1 MKEKLIKI
9 SGKIFAL
16 GMGILMIVALV
27 VALLYILA
35 FFIGVSAAEALCAFL
50 GSHILPVVYIAAMAL
65 CVLGVLNMYLRKEHV
80 FLLDLSSG
88 KPKDN

>member
-16 GMGILMIVALV
+16 GMGILMIVSLI

-35 FFIGVSAAEALCAFL
+35 FFVGVTAAEALCAFL
-50 GSHILPVVYIAAMAL
+50 VNHILPAVYIVAMAL
-65 CVLGVLNMYLRKEHV
+65 CVLGVINMYLRKEHV

-88 KPKDN
+88 KAKEQ